1 LIRSILTEI
10 DQGVGI
16 ITLNRPERRNTLD
29 ARLIDELAEAVGVMT
44 AEPAVRVIV
53 MSSTGEFFCA
63 GRLPDAG
70 VDSGEQDRDA
80 AENTA
85 TLAELLRHI
94 AESPKPVIARV
105 QGPAAGSGVGLI
117 AACDIAVTTFDTS
130 FTLANAGRGSD
141 AAAISASVTAA
152 IGERYVRRYLLTAER
167 FSAAE
172 AYRIGLVHE
181 MVVDDTGLDEA
192 VGDIIDALLNNNADA
207 IAEYKSMLAAA
218 APQRGSRGVLG

>member
-1 LIRSILTEI
+1 MIRSILTEI

-16 ITLNRPERRNTLD
+16 ITLNRPARRNTLN
-29 ARLIDELAEAVGVMT
+29 AQLIDELAAAVGIMT
-44 AEPAVRVIV
+44 EEPAVRVIV
-53 MSSTGEFFCA
+53 LSSTGEFFSA
-63 GRLPDAG
+63 GYSPHADI
-70 VDSGEQDRDA
+70 A
-80 AENTA
+80 AEPQDEDGPQTTA
-85 TLAELLRHI
+85 TLAGLLRYI

-130 FTLANAGRGSD
+130 FTLANAGHGGD
-141 AAAISASVTAA
+141 AAAISATVAAA

-192 VGDIIDALLNNNADA
+192 VGDIIDALLNNSPQAT
-207 IAEYKSMLAAA
+207 AEYKSMLTAAS
-218 APQRGSRGVLG
+218 QRISLGVPG